1 MKRKINEIIEELTKK
16 IELKEIEFFS
26 NNLMQLIF
34 ISKKIVT
41 SIISSQKENVT
52 TSRKRKIKFDKISLY
67 YNKLIKKHR
76 NHVRNSTTI
85 FRLIFDDF
93 STKNLKIVY
102 VMQFLTKKIKKT

>member
-52 TSRKRKIKFDKISLY
+52 TSRKRTIRFDKIFLY
-67 YNKLIKKHR
+67 HHKLIKEHR
-76 NHVRNSTTI
+76 NYVKNLTTI

-93 STKNLKIVY
+93 STKDSKIAY
-102 VMQFLTKKIKKT
+102 VMQSLAKKFKKT